1 MYKQGFG
8 ERMKKARQRKAYT
21 QKEVEQETGIS
32 QSIIAYIESGK
43 REPSIENLGVLIDLY
58 EIDANWILG
67 TGTYKNNTYNIKE
80 EI

>member
-1 MYKQGFG
+1 MYKQGFA
-8 ERMKKARQRKAYT
+8 ERMKKARQRSGYT

-43 REPSIENLGVLIDLY
+43 REPSIENLGILIDLY

-67 TGTYKNNTYNIKE
+67 TGT
-80 EI
+80 

>member
-67 TGTYKNNTYNIKE
+67 TGTYKNSTYTY
-80 EI
+80 